1 MIKSVLAG
9 IVASQAAQRLEQ
21 ETPAIHFWFN
31 EGFSRAALGYL
42 LKDVTERFAR
52 TAADKSGIHCI
63 KLFAGPVQRVLDS
76 GSACRS
82 RPEAQGS
89 IRPGYQQQAINV
101 EDLERPLA
109 RRVRLSAGSARL
121 WLHLMT
127 ITLRATCL
135 NPADREDFCAFCGTF
150 EVGRLYRDQHDSNRR
165 WRWMLYWFFQSG
177 RVGPFEGYKQTLDQ
191 AWSAIEQ
198 AWLSGSPKELHGLK
212 LDGPDGSPGG
222 R

>member
-1 MIKSVLAG
+1 MLDYLTCSLAELAQLAAAVRRRPSDDPVGTG

-52 TAADKSGIHCI
+52 TAADKSGVHCI
-63 KLFAGPVQRVLDS
+63 ELFAGPVQRVLDS

-121 WLHLMT
+121 LAAPNDNHASRYL
-127 ITLRATCL
+127 
-135 NPADREDFCAFCGTF
+135 P
-150 EVGRLYRDQHDSNRR
+150 
-165 WRWMLYWFFQSG
+165 
-177 RVGPFEGYKQTLDQ
+177 
-191 AWSAIEQ
+191 
-198 AWLSGSPKELHGLK
+198 
-212 LDGPDGSPGG
+212 
-222 R
+222 